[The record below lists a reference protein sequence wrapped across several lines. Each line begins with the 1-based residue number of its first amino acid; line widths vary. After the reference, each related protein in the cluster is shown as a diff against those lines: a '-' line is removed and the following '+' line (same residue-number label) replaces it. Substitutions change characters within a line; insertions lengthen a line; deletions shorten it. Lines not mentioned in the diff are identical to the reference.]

1 MLAVGVR
8 RCGGSKDFHLRRLGI
23 CHLHLLH
30 VHLLLPLSALFGGDQ
45 SAKENEE
52 NGQAEDG
59 PPKHD
64 PAVLTAVVRVRV
76 VAITA
81 VHVQVG
87 VAIVEVSD
95 IGALD
100 VFTHF
105 K

>member
-1 MLAVGVR
+1 M
-8 RCGGSKDFHLRRLGI
+8 
-23 CHLHLLH
+23 LH